1 MEVFIKKPCIDMFC
15 GIRVTK
21 DTDLTY
27 EHENVK
33 QTVKDLVLHTVATAK
48 GEGYESVID
57 TKVYLNEGDI
67 LVYEEEGRGYIKP
80 VEEVM
85 TVTDAIEE
93 LKCIEH
99 IKGVDD
105 VPN

>member
-21 DTDLTY
+21 DTELSY
-27 EHENVK
+27 EHGNVK
-33 QTVKDLVLHTVATAK
+33 QTIKDLVMHSVTTVS
-48 GEGYESVID
+48 GEGYEGTYD
-57 TKVYLNEGDI
+57 TKVTLNDGDI
-67 LVYEEEGRGYIKP
+67 LLFENEGRGYIKP

-99 IKGVDD
+99 IKEVAD